1 MKLQNFNKTLSSSS
15 LNNSLKEK
23 FGYRLNLDELPLD
36 RAQKMLVS
44 VDNTLNEAVQKA
56 GEKARSS
63 KVYAEKK
70 LIAETLTQFVAEKK
84 KTIAMEQR
92 RAILKRKLNEAEQQE
107 AEVVLAAKDMV
118 DRMQKMVEDLGE
130 MQNEQILPL
139 VDQIRQTLGDETA
152 SSFESSMTAAVTS
165 AMDAVR
171 QARTDADGAARILS
185 GGEAPDNMMGGE
197 TDDMEVGGEEPMA
210 DIPADAEEPAAE
222 PETDAAP
229 EDDGEVDMGR
239 EKRDDVELDLSGL

>member
-1 MKLQNFNKTLSSSS
+1 MKLTTFNKTLSSSA

-44 VDNTLNEAVQKA
+44 VDHTLKEAISKA
-56 GEKARSS
+56 GEKARTS

-84 KTIAMEQR
+84 KIIAMEQR

-139 VDQIRQTLGDETA
+139 VDQIRQTMGDETA
-152 SSFESSMTAAVTS
+152 SSFESAMTAAVTS

-185 GGEAPDNMMGGE
+185 GGEAPDNMMGGDE
-197 TDDMEVGGEEPMA
+197 DALDVGGEEPEM
-210 DIPADAEEPAAE
+210 DAE
-222 PETDAAP
+222 PEMEPEAP
-229 EDDGEVDMGR
+229 AEPEGDEAGLGR